1 MLVIFSINWSIFKDI
16 LVDGSLGQTKY
27 PIRISWIAR
36 KGQPT
41 CPLIHKDLNSPNIQ
55 NKDAY
60 IEFIDKTIN
69 AQLPHHLNDRE
80 LFELVKTCQ
89 VHAHSRICWKYNNE
103 CRFSYGRY
111 FTEKTIIAKSLDCKF
126 SNDEKQ
132 EVPTWR
138 NVLLREVKSYVDNTL
153 NPAKVNL
160 IDPTKD
166 IFTQPLSIKKG
177 LDESEISKDDYYR
190 ALSIRK
196 QWSKLT

>member
-1 MLVIFSINWSIFKDI
+1 M
-16 LVDGSLGQTKY
+16 
-27 PIRISWIAR
+27 
-36 KGQPT
+36 
-41 CPLIHKDLNSPNIQ
+41 IHKDLNSPNIQ

-69 AQLPHHLNDRE
+69 AQLPHHWNDPE
-80 LFELVKTCQ
+80 QFELVKTCQ
-89 VHAHSRICWKYNNE
+89 VHAHSRICWNYNNE

-111 FTEKTIIAKSLDCKF
+111 FTEKAITAKSLDCKF
-126 SNDEKQ
+126 CNDEKQ
-132 EVPTWR
+132 EVSTWR